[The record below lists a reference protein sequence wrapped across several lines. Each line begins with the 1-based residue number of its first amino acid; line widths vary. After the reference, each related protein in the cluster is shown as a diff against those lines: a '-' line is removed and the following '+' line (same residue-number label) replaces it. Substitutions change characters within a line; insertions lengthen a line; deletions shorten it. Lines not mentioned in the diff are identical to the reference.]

1 MSEVNATTSTLELSD
16 VSDKTI
22 LFSDRPDRIV
32 ASIDTTDFIGNWSIG
47 ANNFAVD
54 PPNAALVVDD
64 DVEQRRDLAVIEL
77 YNPEYDP
84 EAKTLKYD
92 MVSENRT
99 SIDLP
104 SEFEQSTL
112 VIDGEQ
118 TGGGKWF
125 TPTD

>member
-1 MSEVNATTSTLELSD
+1 MTQPTLSATGGT
-16 VSDKTI
+16 
-22 LFSDRPDRIV
+22 
-32 ASIDTTDFIGNWSIG
+32 G
-47 ANNFAVD
+47 ANSFAVD

-84 EAKTLKYD
+84 EAKTLNYD
-92 MVSENRT
+92 MVTENRT

-112 VIDGEQ
+112 VIDNSPDGDDGEWQ
-118 TGGGKWF
+118 YE
-125 TPTD
+125 PP